1 MQKMS
6 NIMRI
11 CGTTLLSALNA
22 SALRISTLRTSTLSV
37 VGFSAIGISAFGFSS
52 QVLAEEF
59 SSHNAHQHGVAT
71 LTLAQEG
78 LMLEVMLDSPMVN
91 LLGFEHVPANA
102 SELAQLKN
110 MQRWLA
116 AGDWLLLPETAGCQ
130 LRDSSLTGLPDAGAV
145 DSVLAQKTTNA
156 EHQQAKNQ
164 QHHHEHHDTQQSTQQ
179 STQKSAADPKHQH
192 EGSAADHFDLQLT
205 QSFVCAK
212 PAALQQ
218 IEVQLFQRAQAL
230 EKLEVQFVHS
240 GGQGAESLRK
250 GNSKLSWQ
258 GQ

>member
-11 CGTTLLSALNA
+11 CGTTLLSAL
-22 SALRISTLRTSTLSV
+22 RISTLGV
-37 VGFSAIGISAFGFSS
+37 VGISTIGFSS
-52 QVLAEEF
+52 QVQAEEF

-78 LMLEVMLDSPMVN
+78 QMLDVMLDSPMVN

-102 SELAQLKN
+102 SEQQQLKN
-110 MQRWLA
+110 MQQWLA
-116 AGDWLLLPETAGCQ
+116 AGDWLLLPEAAGCR
-130 LRDSSLTGLPDAGAV
+130 LRDSSLIGLPDASAV
-145 DSVLAQKTTNA
+145 DSALAQQTANA
-156 EHQQAKNQ
+156 EHQHAQNQ
-164 QHHHEHHDTQQSTQQ
+164 QHHHEHRD
-179 STQKSAADPKHQH
+179 TQKSGYNSAPDQKHQH
-192 EGSAADHFDLQLT
+192 KGSGAEHFDLQLT
-205 QSFVCAK
+205 QSFVCEK

-218 IEVQLFQRAQAL
+218 IDVQLFQRAAEL

-240 GGQGAESLRK
+240 GGQGADSLRK